1 MQNLIQQIFT
11 ILITPPGNLVYHL
24 ILAFSIVA
32 ALQAV
37 QIGRRNSGFPN
48 PSRILFGLIL
58 LLLAQLVLF
67 LSSGLAWQQLAN
79 PQRFLPPLDRIV
91 AAFSVL
97 WMVWL
102 WCFPRPSRFADT
114 LTGLFSL
121 ALIILALFTL
131 NAWMREDLALPF
143 NASVYDL
150 GWEVTCLSLAFIG
163 ILLLLILRP
172 VGWGTGIAALGLIL
186 AGYVVNLLS
195 ITAVGDFSG
204 ILRLSQLCA
213 FPLLPGLAQHFIPLP
228 AEPALSAA
236 VEEAAQKQTR
246 SDPRLTQA
254 WLQLAAEKDP
264 AKIGTAIA
272 RVISQTLLADF
283 CFLLSSPGEMGL
295 WTLRGGYDQVAGEA
309 LPEITLEQEKI
320 PTLAASLQR
329 GRAIRLDSRAT
340 PPAADLK
347 YIGSA
352 FGLED
357 AGDLLSAPLISNG
370 KVWGGIMVLSPYSTR
385 LWSPEDQAFLSTA
398 ADTLILI
405 LQRTETPT
413 PQAGQETDPLQQEL
427 AAATKQL
434 NLLRQENQ
442 QLLLQVSEAR
452 IPAAPVE
459 KSAELESLLAIQ
471 KEAQETIAGLQSEN
485 VMLHTALQHA
495 SASSKQSKDTSQ
507 MEAELRMTL
516 EELAYLQNS
525 LAEANMKILELQ
537 REPTRS
543 TPASSQGMLR
553 DPQEMLLSIAQ
564 DLRQPLTSIQGYSD
578 LLLAESAGP
587 LSAMQRGFLER
598 IKPNVERVKMMLND
612 LIRTAS
618 LNSGQPALDVKPVDL
633 SVVVDQAVAV
643 NSSMLR
649 EKRLNLQIDLPDSL
663 PSLKADQE
671 ALHQILTNLLCNAG
685 SSTPENGT
693 ILLRIRCDTG
703 DLAEPSLLMQIQ
715 DQGGGISDADLT
727 KLFVP
732 ISRAETPLIEGV
744 HDGGSGLFIANTLVK
759 AQGGEIWAETE
770 PGKTTMFN
778 VRLPILINGKA
789 GRPEPA

>member
-24 ILAFSIVA
+24 ILAFSVVA
-32 ALQAV
+32 ALQAA
-37 QIGRRNSGFPN
+37 QTGRRNSGFPY

-79 PQRFLPPLDRIV
+79 PQRFLPPLDRTV
-91 AAFSVL
+91 AVFSLL

-102 WCFPRPSRFADT
+102 WCFPRPSRFADA

-121 ALIILALFTL
+121 AVIILALFTL

-150 GWEVTCLSLAFIG
+150 GWEVASLSIAFIG

-172 VGWGTGIAALGLIL
+172 VGWGTGMAALGLIL

-213 FPLLPGLAQHFIPLP
+213 FPLLLGLAQHFVPLP
-228 AEPALSAA
+228 TEPAMSAA
-236 VEEAAQKQTR
+236 EENTKKHAGP
-246 SDPRLTQA
+246 DPRLTQA

-283 CFLLSSPGEMGL
+283 CFLLASPGENGL

-309 LPEITLEQEKI
+309 LPEITLQQEKI

-329 GRAIRLDSRAT
+329 GRAVRLESRAA

-357 AGDLLSAPLISNG
+357 AGDLLSSPLISNG
-370 KVWGGIMVLSPYSTR
+370 KVWGGIVVLSPYSTR

-405 LQRTETPT
+405 LQRVETSSSQPD
-413 PQAGQETDPLQQEL
+413 QEAGPLQREL

-434 NLLRQENQ
+434 NFLRQENQ
-442 QLLLQVSEAR
+442 QLLIQMSESGF
-452 IPAAPVE
+452 PAGSTE
-459 KSAELESLLAIQ
+459 KKVELESLLAIQ
-471 KEAQETIAGLQSEN
+471 KEAQETIANLQSEN
-485 VMLHTALQHA
+485 GMLHTALQQA
-495 SASSKQSKDTSQ
+495 STSSKQTKDTSQ
-507 MEAELRMTL
+507 LEAELRMTL

-525 LAEANMKILELQ
+525 QAEANMKVLELQ
-537 REPTRS
+537 REPARS
-543 TPASSQGMLR
+543 APAGIQGVPR
-553 DPQEMLLSIAQ
+553 EPQELLLSIAQ

-578 LLLAESAGP
+578 LLLAESTGA
-587 LSAMQRGFLER
+587 LTAMQRGFLER
-598 IKPNVERVKMMLND
+598 IKPNIERVKLMLND
-612 LIRTAS
+612 LIRVSA
-618 LNSGQPALDVKPVDL
+618 LNSGQPALVIRPVDL
-633 SVVVDQAVAV
+633 STVVDQAIAA
-643 NSSMLR
+643 NSSLLR
-649 EKRLNLQIDLPDSL
+649 EKDLTLQVDLPDPL

-671 ALHQILTNLLCNAG
+671 ALQQILTNLLCNAG
-685 SSTPENGT
+685 SSTSENGT

-703 DLAEPSLLMQIQ
+703 NSAEPSLLMQIQ
-715 DQGGGISDADLT
+715 DRGGGISEADLT
-727 KLFVP
+727 RLFVP
-732 ISRAETPLIEGV
+732 ISSAETPLIEGV
-744 HDGGSGLFIANTLVK
+744 QDGGSGLFIAKTLVK

-770 PGKTTMFN
+770 PGQTTTYN
-778 VRLPILINGKA
+778 VRLPILRNGKA
-789 GRPEPA
+789 GRPEPV